1 MTHHALTTP
10 FGRRTMSLA
19 MAASQIATQHAAA
32 DSAVHKWQVFRAIC
46 EAREMLGPSD
56 RSLVVLNALLT
67 FLPETVMTPGVN
79 LVVFPSNAQLAARAH
94 GMAPA
99 TLRRH
104 LAVLVQTGLIIRRD
118 SPNGKRYAR
127 KGREGLI
134 ETAYGFDL
142 SPLVARADEFSA
154 LAADVA
160 ARRRQRQLLRERITI
175 ARRDCAKLLET
186 GASHCDVQAWEAFHV
201 RYRQLA
207 ASPARSASVELL
219 DQRASSLAAL
229 RDDIAAELGK
239 FLKEQKI
246 SEKMSG
252 SESQT
257 GRHIQNSDKEILYIE
272 EPPQPSQLNNT
283 PLDKAPSIQLATVL
297 EACPDIQDFAASP
310 INSWRDLHD
319 AAAIARAAMGISPDI
334 WNAFRQQAGD
344 DQAAT
349 VIAAILQRRDRISR
363 PGGYLR
369 NLNDRLRAGQ
379 FSARPMLLALARKR
393 MGRLKGDSSQDQG
406 QGQGQFPGQTSGQIP
421 GLIPGHGLDGN
432 EARDQMRPR
441 PFASIPPGLT
451 RLQAAACP

>member
-1 MTHHALTTP
+1 
-10 FGRRTMSLA
+10 MSLA
-19 MAASQIATQHAAA
+19 MAARQIATQHAAPE
-32 DSAVHKWQVFRAIC
+32 SAVHKWQVFRSIC

-56 RSLVVLNALLT
+56 RTLVVLNALLT

-142 SPLVARADEFSA
+142 SPLMARADEFSA
-154 LAADVA
+154 LAAGVA

-186 GASHCDVQAWEAFHV
+186 GAAHGDGEAWEALHV

-207 ASPARSASVELL
+207 ASPARSASVEQL
-219 DQRASSLAAL
+219 DQHAANLATL

-239 FLKEQKI
+239 LLEIQQI
-246 SEKMSG
+246 PEKMSG

-257 GRHIQNSDKEILYIE
+257 GRHIQNSDKEILFIE
-272 EPPQPSQLNNT
+272 EQPRQPVANNNPP
-283 PLDKAPSIQLATVL
+283 IQLATVL
-297 EACPDIQDFAASP
+297 DACPDIHDFAASP
-310 INSWRDLHD
+310 INSWRDLHG

-334 WNAFRQQAGD
+334 WNAFRQLAGE
-344 DQAAT
+344 DQAAS
-349 VIAAILQRRDRISR
+349 VVAAILQRRDRISR

-369 NLNDRLRAGQ
+369 SLNDRLRVGQ
-379 FSARPMLLALARKR
+379 FSARPMLVALARER
-393 MGRLKGDSSQDQG
+393 MGRPASDLRQD
-406 QGQGQFPGQTSGQIP
+406 PGQRQEQTPIQPFPTIGAPAFSNRQP
-421 GLIPGHGLDGN
+421 A
-432 EARDQMRPR
+432 ARP
-441 PFASIPPGLT
+441 
-451 RLQAAACP
+451 